1 MKLDIDPP
9 RLRSREAQHADI
21 PLLSLEEIHVSFGG
35 TAALVNTNF
44 SILPGEIVGLLG
56 HNGAGKSTLVNVAT
70 GALRPQRGKMFV
82 QGDQV
87 MLRGDPRDMDRF
99 GIKVIHQVPALADN
113 LSIYDNI
120 TLGKSE
126 EGWSRDRRRE
136 VSRAALALLGSSLSV
151 DRLVGSLQFGE
162 KQIVDLARALSTKV
176 NVLLL
181 DEPTG
186 ALGQRETDNLHSLLR
201 RLALEK
207 HGIVYVS
214 HRLRDILAICTR
226 IVVLSAGQVVL
237 DRPTQAFSLAE
248 LSDAL
253 APGVSARQL
262 VRQREVG
269 PTEEFLKTTWRGQSL
284 DFSRGEIV
292 GLFGMAAGPQFYFLE
307 ALFGLGDETDSKLE
321 GRLYRARNPRDAIR
335 LGVYYV
341 SADRERDGLILE
353 MSAVDNLLLP
363 WLDTYTNGTVLTRK
377 EMARTFRDA
386 AKALNIRGGAVD
398 TPIGAFSAGNR
409 QKIVIGRWIFG
420 LQPRLL
426 LLSQP
431 TQGVD
436 IGARTDIARAL
447 RKLAD
452 QGVTILVASSEA
464 DEIALLCERAVIC
477 EGERWQECPRTE
489 LWEEQ
494 LLEGLL
500 C

>member
-1 MKLDIDPP
+1 
-9 RLRSREAQHADI
+9 
-21 PLLSLEEIHVSFGG
+21 
-35 TAALVNTNF
+35 
-44 SILPGEIVGLLG
+44 
-56 HNGAGKSTLVNVAT
+56 
-70 GALRPQRGKMFV
+70 
-82 QGDQV
+82 
-87 MLRGDPRDMDRF
+87 
-99 GIKVIHQVPALADN
+99 
-113 LSIYDNI
+113 
-120 TLGKSE
+120 
-126 EGWSRDRRRE
+126 
-136 VSRAALALLGSSLSV
+136 
-151 DRLVGSLQFGE
+151 
-162 KQIVDLARALSTKV
+162 
-176 NVLLL
+176 
-181 DEPTG
+181 
-186 ALGQRETDNLHSLLR
+186 
-201 RLALEK
+201 
-207 HGIVYVS
+207 
-214 HRLRDILAICTR
+214 
-226 IVVLSAGQVVL
+226 
-237 DRPTQAFSLAE
+237 
-248 LSDAL
+248 
-253 APGVSARQL
+253 
-262 VRQREVG
+262 
-269 PTEEFLKTTWRGQSL
+269 
-284 DFSRGEIV
+284 
-292 GLFGMAAGPQFYFLE
+292 MAAGPQFYFLE
-307 ALFGLGDETDSKLE
+307 ALFGLGDETNSKLE

-377 EMARTFRDA
+377 EMARTFRGA
-386 AKALNIRGGAVD
+386 AKALNIRVGAVD
-398 TPIGAFSAGNR
+398 TPIGAFSGGNR

-489 LWEEQ
+489 LWEER